1 MRIKGPVSNMAHGAG
16 GGNKP
21 RGLRRARLVAA
32 SAVVVVAVVVVSN
45 TAPQATVE
53 GPRQPPPTETLPV
66 PWVGL
71 NNWALASSSDVNE
84 SCGRNAPEQLLEQKM
99 TRWQEAGVDV
109 VRFAAYQ
116 SFAIDGGGQRNW
128 TAFDRVFAS
137 AQAHNIYLI
146 PILGN
151 NWVNCDY
158 WGEFPESTA
167 KDEGTPL
174 ACGGSGNWYDVGYK
188 QPYNG
193 YITSYRQWVA
203 DFVGRY
209 ASHPVLAAWELI
221 NEPSESCIH
230 AFFVDILGLVR
241 AIDPTTPVS
250 LGSGGTESWTRDGGY
265 RRETA
270 LADWATAHDY
280 GDPDDPLP
288 GSVRSNMEDAAALR
302 KPLYVGE
309 SGIPESTNC
318 DSVQRADQLR
328 AKMQAAFAA
337 GASGYLLWA
346 YADEPAAEKCGIDF
360 GPASPIMRI
369 FAEF

>member
-1 MRIKGPVSNMAHGAG
+1 MLIKGAVSNMTNSAG
-16 GGNKP
+16 GGNKA
-21 RGLRRARLVAA
+21 RGLRRAPLVAV
-32 SAVVVVAVVVVSN
+32 SAVVVVAVVVASEI
-45 TAPQATVE
+45 APQGTVG
-53 GPRQPPPTETLPV
+53 GPRRPPPTETLPV

-84 SCGRNAPEQLLEQKM
+84 SCGGNAQEQLLEQKM

-116 SFAIDGGGQRNW
+116 SFAIDGGGRRNW
-128 TAFDRVFAS
+128 AAFDRVFAS

-151 NWVNCDY
+151 NWVDCDY
-158 WGEFPESTA
+158 WGKFPELTA

-174 ACGGSGNWYDVGYK
+174 ACGGSGNWYDIGYK
-188 QPYNG
+188 HPYNG

-209 ASHPVLAAWELI
+209 ASHPVLATWELI
-221 NEPSESCIH
+221 NEPSEVCIH
-230 AFFVDILGLVR
+230 DFFVDIAGLVR

-280 GDPDDPLP
+280 GNPDEPLP
-288 GSVRSNMEDAAALR
+288 GNVRSNMKDAAALR
-302 KPLYVGE
+302 KPFYVGE
-309 SGIPESTNC
+309 SGIRESTNC

-346 YADEPAAEKCGIDF
+346 YAEDREGEKCGFDF